1 MQRKPLN
8 TYNRAQRWPGPAYWI
23 ILFVTLVLLVALT
36 MTFFIALAVTKDI
49 EKNVDP
55 NGGDST
61 EGIVNNTTATG
72 DKTGIVLPSATV
84 SGNYLSTNASGFSQ
98 IEGITSEAA
107 VLVEVGSKTAVA
119 GKNADVVIHPA
130 SMTKVM
136 TLLVACENLTD
147 PNELLTVKQE
157 MLDRRTQLDGS
168 GEIVDNTT
176 VMDPD
181 GDTEKIQGAGISVT
195 VEDAL
200 YLINYQSDTVACLM
214 IAEKIAGSEAEF
226 VKLMNKKAQEIGLT
240 KTNFVNCTGLTE
252 VTGEYN
258 TTTCREMAAILNCAL
273 NNVVAK
279 KIISSTAKYYAD
291 VYTDGQKTGYT
302 IPFFADWH
310 NRAAR
315 LNGNVKAGK
324 VTILGG
330 KTGYEDIPTSC
341 FITYGTSSA
350 NGKTYVC
357 VIVGRLI
364 NSGSPLVYN
373 ATGTEDTRYIY
384 KTYAN

>member
-8 TYNRAQRWPGPAYWI
+8 TYNRNQRWPGPMYWM
-23 ILFVTLVLLVALT
+23 ILFVTLVLLVSLT
-36 MTFFIALAVTKDI
+36 MTFFVALVVTRD
-49 EKNVDP
+49 EKENKGPD
-55 NGGDST
+55 GGDST
-61 EGIVNNTTATG
+61 EGIVNITTTPG

-84 SGNYLSTNASGFSQ
+84 LGDYLSADAAEFAQ

-136 TLLVACENLTD
+136 TLLIACENLTD

-168 GEIVDNTT
+168 GELVDNTT
-176 VMDPD
+176 VMDVE
-181 GDTEKIQGAGISVT
+181 GYTESIQMVGLSIT

-258 TTTCREMAAILNCAL
+258 TTTCREMAAIMNCAL
-273 NNVVAK
+273 NNAVAK
-279 KIISSTAKYYAD
+279 KIISSTSKYYAD
-291 VYTDGQKTGYT
+291 VYSDGQATGYT

-350 NGKTYVC
+350 NGKTYIC

-364 NSGSPLVYN
+364 DSENPIVVN
-373 ATGTEDTRYIY
+373 AKGTEDTRSIY
-384 KTYAN
+384 KNYAK